1 MSITGIKRYHYARDV
16 DEALSLLLAYEGRG
30 ALLAGGVDLSRG
42 LAPEVEGLIDITA
55 ADLGGISHDAKKGLI
70 IGATVTLEE
79 IRISRD
85 VRAYSGGFLAEVMGH
100 VATLPLR
107 NMATLG
113 GAVVSA
119 HPWADI
125 PTALIALGAEA
136 VWRNEEREERA
147 PLEELYRR
155 PFRAIFRRAVL
166 TEVRLPA
173 WEGAFAFEK
182 VSRNAGDIALLN
194 CACGLG
200 VEGGKIAWARVAV
213 GATPYRATRL
223 TAVEELLVGEAPSAE
238 LWAEGGRA
246 AQREAQVGDDMRAS
260 AEWRRAV
267 IPVIVRRA
275 LERAAKEVMGD
286 A

>member
-1 MSITGIKRYHYARDV
+1 MAIKRYHYARDV
-16 DEALSLLLAYEGRG
+16 EEALSLLLAYEGRG
-30 ALLAGGVDLSRG
+30 ALVAGGVDVARG
-42 LAPEVEGLIDITA
+42 LPGEIEGLIDITA
-55 ADLGGISHDAKKGLI
+55 AGLSGISREGGRLVV
-70 IGATVTLEE
+70 GATATLEG
-79 IRISRD
+79 IRTSRE
-85 VRAYSGGFLAEVMGH
+85 VKAYMGGFLSEVMGH

-136 VWRNEEREERA
+136 VWRNEERTERA
-147 PLEELYRR
+147 PVEELYAR

-166 TEVRLPA
+166 TEIRLPA
-173 WEGAFAFEK
+173 WDGAFAFEK
-182 VSRNAGDIALLN
+182 LSRNAGDIALVN

-200 VEGGKIAWARVAV
+200 LDAEGKIAWARVAV
-213 GATPYRATRL
+213 GATPYRAERL
-223 TAVEELLVGEAPSAE
+223 AAVEELLAGEVPSEALWEEAGRLAAAE
-238 LWAEGGRA
+238 AR
-246 AQREAQVGDDMRAS
+246 VGDDMRAS

-275 LERAAKEVMGD
+275 LERTAREVKGD

>member
-1 MSITGIKRYHYARDV
+1 MTIRRYHYARDV

-30 ALLAGGVDLSRG
+30 ALLAGGVDLARG
-42 LAPEVEGLIDITA
+42 PGTDVEGLIDITA
-55 ADLGGISHDAKKGLI
+55 AGLGGISRDAKKGLV

-79 IRISRD
+79 IRTSREARD
-85 VRAYSGGFLAEVMGH
+85 YLGGFLTEVMRH

-107 NMATLG
+107 CMATLG

-125 PTALIALGAEA
+125 PTALIALGAEVA
-136 VWRNEEREERA
+136 WRNEEREERA

-200 VEGGKIAWARVAV
+200 VKDGKVAWARVAV
-213 GATPYRATRL
+213 GATPYRAARL
-223 TAVEELLVGEAPSAE
+223 TGVEELLVGESPSAE
-238 LWAEGGRA
+238 LLAEAGRKA
-246 AQREAQVGDDMRAS
+246 AAEAKVGDDLRAS

-267 IPVIVRRA
+267 IPALVRRA
-275 LERAAKEVMGD
+275 LERAAREVKGD